1 MKLNLSVIEKW
12 TRWRRAFLLHFLLF
26 HWLCIMLHFYL
37 FLLSLLC
44 LTSVLISL
52 FFFPRFQINHL
63 WSSFHLYIIIFL
75 IFSLYCILKSC
86 ICRSIT
92 MCCLATHLISCSL
105 DFSSSLYSCFFSLPP
120 IDHRFA
126 VYPSISQFL
135 VFFFNVW
142 VTLIFTH
149 GCKYKECH
157 KLILKKR
164 GNLAIQS
171 EKMWRIQFATIY
183 FE

>member
-1 MKLNLSVIEKW
+1 MKPNLSVIEKW

-52 FFFPRFQINHL
+52 FFFPHFQINHL

-105 DFSSSLYSCFFSLPP
+105 DFSSSLYSCFFFPSSHWPSFCSLSL
-120 IDHRFA
+120 DLSVF
-126 VYPSISQFL
+126 S
-135 VFFFNVW
+135 FFFQCLGHTDLYSW
-142 VTLIFTH
+142 
-149 GCKYKECH
+149 
-157 KLILKKR
+157 
-164 GNLAIQS
+164 
-171 EKMWRIQFATIY
+171 M
-183 FE
+183 

>member
-1 MKLNLSVIEKW
+1 MIEKW

-26 HWLCIMLHFYL
+26 HWLRIMSHFYL

-52 FFFPRFQINHL
+52 FFFPHFQINHL

-75 IFSLYCILKSC
+75 IYSLYRILKSC

-105 DFSSSLYSCFFSLPP
+105 DFSSSLYSCFFS
-120 IDHRFA
+120 
-126 VYPSISQFL
+126 PSSHWLSFCSL
-135 VFFFNVW
+135 SLDLSVFSFFFNVW

-149 GCKYKECH
+149 GCKYKEWH
-157 KLILKKR
+157 KPILKKR

-183 FE
+183 SV